1 MKRIALSLIALCL
14 ACPCSLGNRP
24 NIVFL
29 FADDQ
34 RPDTIA
40 AHGNDYIQ
48 TPHLDRLAANG
59 LSFTRNYCAGSY
71 SGAVCVASRSMLMT
85 GRHWHRIEDTKDW
98 ENLPT
103 LPEQLGK
110 AGYRTFAVGKWHNG
124 AKTLARSFQAG
135 RNLFMGGMADHTK
148 TSVQDLLP
156 NGELTEKRVGKRFS
170 STLFAD
176 AAVDF
181 IESHSSDSPYFLY
194 VSFTAPHDPRNPP
207 PSYRNLYYD
216 NRPPLP
222 KNFLP
227 DHPFDTGHL
236 TGGKRDESLAS
247 HPRKRS
253 DISDQL
259 CEYYGLIT
267 QLDSQVGR
275 ILDAIETSGQSNDTI
290 IIYTADHGLAM
301 GSHGLLGKQNLY
313 EHSMGAPLI
322 ISGPG
327 VPKNRQTKAFSYILD
342 LYKTI
347 LSLSDTPIT
356 ADIDGVDLSPVFK
369 NPNAQTRDSVFL
381 AFQDKMRAVRDERYK
396 LHVYPKINHTLLFDL
411 EKDPNEMYNLASEPL
426 YSEKVADLTEL
437 MKRWQ
442 KTVGDPSPLSVANPG
457 PKEIDF
463 RTIERILDRWQPE
476 WIREKYFD
484 GHKDPD
490 HGN

>member
-1 MKRIALSLIALCL
+1 MKRTILTLL
-14 ACPCSLGNRP
+14 AISISFATGHAERP

-40 AHGNDYIQ
+40 AHGNEHIQ

-59 LSFTRNYCAGSY
+59 LSFTSNYCAGSY

-85 GRHWHRIEDTKDW
+85 GRHWHRIDDTKDW
-98 ENLPT
+98 EGLPT

-110 AGYRTFAVGKWHNG
+110 AGYQTFAVGKWHNG
-124 AKTLARSFQAG
+124 LKTLARSFQAG
-135 RNLFMGGMADHTK
+135 RNLYMGGMADHTK

-156 NGELTEKRVGKRFS
+156 NGELTEKKVGKRFS

-176 AAVDF
+176 AAIDF

-207 PSYRNLYYD
+207 PTYRKLYYD

-253 DISDQL
+253 DVSDQL

-275 ILDAIETSGQSNDTI
+275 ILDAIETSGQSEDTI

-313 EHSMGAPLI
+313 EHSMGTPLI
-322 ISGPG
+322 VSGPG
-327 VPKNRQTKAFSYILD
+327 VPKNRMTSAFTYILD
-342 LYKTI
+342 LHKTI
-347 LSLSDTPIT
+347 LELSDTPIT
-356 ADIDGVDLSPVFK
+356 EDIDGVDLSPLFG
-369 NPNAQTRDSVFL
+369 NPNARTRDSVFL
-381 AFQDKMRAVRDERYK
+381 AFQDKMRAIRDMQYK
-396 LHVYPKINHTLLFDL
+396 LHVYPEINHKVLFDL
-411 EKDPNEMYNLASEPL
+411 ENDPNEMYNLADNPL
-426 YSEKVADLTEL
+426 YSDKVDELTEL
-437 MKRWQ
+437 MKSWQ
-442 KTVGDPSPLSVANPG
+442 RKVGDPSPLSVANPG

-463 RTIERILDRWQPE
+463 RTVERTLDRWQPE

-484 GHKDPD
+484 GRSDPD

>member
-1 MKRIALSLIALCL
+1 MKRTILTLL
-14 ACPCSLGNRP
+14 AISISFATGHAERP

-40 AHGNDYIQ
+40 AHGNEHIQ

-59 LSFTRNYCAGSY
+59 LSFTSNYCAGSY

-85 GRHWHRIEDTKDW
+85 GRHWHRIDDTKDW
-98 ENLPT
+98 EGLPT

-110 AGYRTFAVGKWHNG
+110 AGYQTFAVGKWHNG
-124 AKTLARSFQAG
+124 LKTLARSFQAG
-135 RNLFMGGMADHTK
+135 RNLYMGGMADHTK

-156 NGELTEKRVGKRFS
+156 NGELTEKKVGKRFS

-176 AAVDF
+176 AAIDF

-207 PSYRNLYYD
+207 PTYRKLYYD

-253 DISDQL
+253 DVSDQL

-275 ILDAIETSGQSNDTI
+275 ILDAIETSGQSEDTI

-313 EHSMGAPLI
+313 EHSMGTPLI
-322 ISGPG
+322 VSGPG
-327 VPKNRQTKAFSYILD
+327 VPKNRMTSAFTYILD
-342 LYKTI
+342 LHKTI
-347 LSLSDTPIT
+347 LELSDTPIT
-356 ADIDGVDLSPVFK
+356 EDIDGVDLSPLFG
-369 NPNAQTRDSVFL
+369 NPNARTRDSVFL
-381 AFQDKMRAVRDERYK
+381 AFQDKMRAIRDMQYK
-396 LHVYPKINHTLLFDL
+396 LHVYPEINHKILFDL
-411 EKDPNEMYNLASEPL
+411 ENDPNEMYNLADNPL
-426 YSEKVADLTEL
+426 YSDKVDELTEL
-437 MKRWQ
+437 MKSWQ
-442 KTVGDPSPLSVANPG
+442 RKVGDPSPLSVANPG

-463 RTIERILDRWQPE
+463 RTVERTLDRWQPE

-484 GHKDPD
+484 GRSDPD

>member
-1 MKRIALSLIALCL
+1 MKRTILTLL
-14 ACPCSLGNRP
+14 AISISFATGHAERP

-40 AHGNDYIQ
+40 AHGNEHIQ

-59 LSFTRNYCAGSY
+59 LSFTSNYCAGSY

-85 GRHWHRIEDTKDW
+85 GRHWHRIDDTKDW
-98 ENLPT
+98 EGLPT

-110 AGYRTFAVGKWHNG
+110 AGYQTFAVGKWHNG
-124 AKTLARSFQAG
+124 LKTLARSFQAG
-135 RNLFMGGMADHTK
+135 RNLYMGGMADHTK

-156 NGELTEKRVGKRFS
+156 NGELTEKKVGKRFS

-176 AAVDF
+176 AAIDF

-207 PSYRNLYYD
+207 PTYRKLYYD

-247 HPRKRS
+247 HPRKRI
-253 DISDQL
+253 DVSDQL

-275 ILDAIETSGQSNDTI
+275 ILDAIETSGQSEDTI

-322 ISGPG
+322 VSGPG
-327 VPKNRQTKAFSYILD
+327 VPKNRMTSAFTYILD
-342 LYKTI
+342 LHKTI
-347 LSLSDTPIT
+347 LELSDTPIT
-356 ADIDGVDLSPVFK
+356 EDIDGVDLSPLFG
-369 NPNAQTRDSVFL
+369 NPNARTRDSVFL
-381 AFQDKMRAVRDERYK
+381 AFQDKMRAIRDMQYK
-396 LHVYPKINHTLLFDL
+396 LHVYPEINHKILFDL
-411 EKDPNEMYNLASEPL
+411 ENDPNEMYNLADNPL
-426 YSEKVADLTEL
+426 YSDKVDELTEL
-437 MKRWQ
+437 MKSWQ
-442 KTVGDPSPLSVANPG
+442 RKVGDPSPLSVANPG

-463 RTIERILDRWQPE
+463 RTVERTLDRWQPE

-484 GHKDPD
+484 GRSDPD

>member
-1 MKRIALSLIALCL
+1 MKRTILTLL
-14 ACPCSLGNRP
+14 AISISFATGHAERP

-40 AHGNDYIQ
+40 AHGNEHIQ

-59 LSFTRNYCAGSY
+59 LSFTSNYCAGSY

-85 GRHWHRIEDTKDW
+85 GRHWHRIDDTKDW
-98 ENLPT
+98 EGLPT

-110 AGYRTFAVGKWHNG
+110 AGYQTFAVGKWHNG
-124 AKTLARSFQAG
+124 LKTLARSFQAG
-135 RNLFMGGMADHTK
+135 RNLYMGGMADHTK

-156 NGELTEKRVGKRFS
+156 NGELTEKKVGKRFS

-176 AAVDF
+176 AAIDF

-207 PSYRNLYYD
+207 PTYRKLYYD

-253 DISDQL
+253 DVSDQL

-275 ILDAIETSGQSNDTI
+275 ILDAIETSGQSEDTI

-322 ISGPG
+322 VSGPG
-327 VPKNRQTKAFSYILD
+327 VPKNRMTSAFTYILD
-342 LYKTI
+342 LHKTI
-347 LSLSDTPIT
+347 LELSDTPIT
-356 ADIDGVDLSPVFK
+356 EDIDGVDLSPLFG
-369 NPNAQTRDSVFL
+369 NPNARTRDSVFL
-381 AFQDKMRAVRDERYK
+381 AFQDKMRAIRDMQYK
-396 LHVYPKINHTLLFDL
+396 LHVYPEINHKVLFDL
-411 EKDPNEMYNLASEPL
+411 ENDPNEMYNLADNPL
-426 YSEKVADLTEL
+426 YSDKVDELTEL
-437 MKRWQ
+437 MKSWQ
-442 KTVGDPSPLSVANPG
+442 RKVGDPSPLSVANPG

-463 RTIERILDRWQPE
+463 RTVERTLDRWQPE

-484 GHKDPD
+484 GRSDPD

>member
-1 MKRIALSLIALCL
+1 MKRIALPLIAIFLTL
-14 ACPCSLGNRP
+14 ATGLSRRP

-29 FADDQ
+29 FSDDQ

-40 AHGNDYIQ
+40 AHGNEYIQ

-85 GRHWHRIEDTKDW
+85 GRHWHRIDDTKDW
-98 ENLPT
+98 ENLLT

-124 AKTLARSFQAG
+124 HKTLARSFQAG
-135 RNLFMGGMADHTK
+135 RNIYMGGMADHTK
-148 TSVQDLLP
+148 TSVQDLLL
-156 NGELTEKRVGKRFS
+156 NGELTEKRTGNRFS

-194 VSFTAPHDPRNPP
+194 VAFTAPHDPRNPP
-207 PSYRNLYYD
+207 HSYRKLYYE

-275 ILDAIETSGQSNDTI
+275 ILDAIETSGQSEDTI

-313 EHSMGAPLI
+313 EHSMGSPLI

-327 VPKNRQTKAFSYILD
+327 VPKNRQTNAFTYILD
-342 LYKTI
+342 LHKTI
-347 LSLSDTPIT
+347 LGLSDTPVT
-356 ADIDGVDLSPVFK
+356 EDIDGVDLRPLFD
-369 NPNAQTRDSVFL
+369 NPGGETRDSVFL
-381 AFQDKMRAVRDERYK
+381 AFQDKMRAVRDKRYK
-396 LHVYPKINHTLLFDL
+396 LHVYPNINHTLLFDL
-411 EKDPNEMYNLASEPL
+411 EKDPNEMYDLADSPL
-426 YSEKVADLTEL
+426 YADKVAELTKL

-442 KTVGDPSPLSVANPG
+442 KTVGDPSPLSAPDPG

-463 RTIERILDRWQPE
+463 RTIERVLDRWQPE

-484 GHKDPD
+484 GRDDPD

>member
-1 MKRIALSLIALCL
+1 
-14 ACPCSLGNRP
+14 
-24 NIVFL
+24 
-29 FADDQ
+29 
-34 RPDTIA
+34 
-40 AHGNDYIQ
+40 
-48 TPHLDRLAANG
+48 
-59 LSFTRNYCAGSY
+59 
-71 SGAVCVASRSMLMT
+71 MT

-110 AGYRTFAVGKWHNG
+110 TGYRIRRRQMAQWGQNTDSLIPSR
-124 AKTLARSFQAG
+124 TQ
-135 RNLFMGGMADHTK
+135 LFMGGMADHTK

-156 NGELTEKRVGKRFS
+156 TGELTEKRLGKGFS

-181 IESHSSDSPYFLY
+181 IESHSRDSPYFLY

-207 PSYRNLYYD
+207 LRIESLYYD

-227 DHPFDTGHL
+227 YHPFDTGHL

-275 ILDAIETSGQSNDTI
+275 ILAAIETSGQSKDTI

-322 ISGPG
+322 VSGP
-327 VPKNRQTKAFSYILD
+327 
-342 LYKTI
+342 
-347 LSLSDTPIT
+347 
-356 ADIDGVDLSPVFK
+356 
-369 NPNAQTRDSVFL
+369 
-381 AFQDKMRAVRDERYK
+381 
-396 LHVYPKINHTLLFDL
+396 
-411 EKDPNEMYNLASEPL
+411 
-426 YSEKVADLTEL
+426 
-437 MKRWQ
+437 W
-442 KTVGDPSPLSVANPG
+442 
-457 PKEIDF
+457 
-463 RTIERILDRWQPE
+463 RT
-476 WIREKYFD
+476 
-484 GHKDPD
+484 
-490 HGN
+490 